1 MVAKKDKIVSKETS
15 SKTDKPTQ
23 TKAKLVIRKPK
34 LPKFIRSIGGYFK
47 GAWAELR
54 LVRWPDR
61 KSSWGLTGAVIIF
74 TAFFITLIVLLDA
87 GFEQLFKLIIN

>member
-23 TKAKLVIRKPK
+23 TKVKLVIRKPA

-61 KSSWGLTGAVIIF
+61 KASWGLTGAVIIF
-74 TAFFITLIVLLDA
+74 TALFIILIVLLDA
-87 GFEQLFKLIIN
+87 GFEQLFKLIIK